1 MATSAEKLSKMID
14 VLAEEFDF
22 DSNEAITFLAS
33 KGILPKKLIPSPP
46 ATPKKV
52 SLFASKQAKEF
63 AEENGINTEGIVGS
77 GVGGKLTLSD
87 VKGYMTPPPK
97 KSKLNASPHA
107 VKFAIENDIK
117 LDGRVGSGSDE
128 KILLDD
134 VKKWLSESFQSSDED
149 DDE

>member
-1 MATSAEKLSKMID
+1 MATSAVKLSEIID
-14 VLAEEFDF
+14 VLAKEYDF
-22 DSNEAITFLAS
+22 DSTDAISFLAS
-33 KGILPKKLIPSPP
+33 KGVLPKKLMPSSP

-87 VKGYMTPPPK
+87 VKAYMTPPPK

-107 VKFAIENDIK
+107 VKFALENEIK
-117 LDGRVGSGSDE
+117 LDGRAGSGNDD

-134 VKKWLSESFQSSDED
+134 VKRWLSESSQSSD

>member
-1 MATSAEKLSKMID
+1 MATSAAKLSEIID
-14 VLAEEFDF
+14 VLAEEYDF
-22 DSNEAITFLAS
+22 DSKNAISFLAS

-63 AEENGINTEGIVGS
+63 AEENGINTEGIDGS

-87 VKGYMTPPPK
+87 VKAYMTPPPK

-107 VKFAIENDIK
+107 VKFAVENRIN
-117 LDGRVGSGSDE
+117 LDGRYGSGNDN

-134 VKKWLSESFQSSDED
+134 VKKWLSSRMDDNDE
-149 DDE
+149 